1 MDARTL
7 HTAIIEVCPVNATS
21 VGVEDDRSTWLFEPS
36 EGATQAQITAGDN
49 VIATIPVD
57 YVAPKPLTPDEQL
70 AFDHENRLRVLE
82 GQPPLTQEDFITM
95 LAGA

>member
-1 MDARTL
+1 MAD
-7 HTAIIEVCPVNATS
+7 PVLYGPTFGDEQIAA
-21 VGVEDDRSTWLFEPS
+21 GLGGIPITWSPS
-36 EGATQAQITAGDN
+36 EIYGRENLTAQQNADLDA
-49 VIATIPVD
+49 VIAAHDPTAQWV
-57 YVAPKPLTPDEQL
+57 KPLSPDEQL